1 MSSRSGD
8 RPSPGQSLKHKI
20 VALVLLLAAAA
31 SAYVLRERFAAQP
44 ASAGLLT
51 AAAAVGDV
59 EVAVLASGTVKPAK
73 LVAVGAQVSGRV
85 LSIPVRIGQLVSKGD
100 LVAEIDSLT
109 QQNTLR
115 SAEAALANARA
126 QRDEKAV
133 ILAYAELKLARQRTM
148 LAQTAGS
155 RADFETAEQTVKQTR
170 TQIAQLDAQIAQA
183 EVSVATARVNLGYT
197 RITAPIDGTVLS
209 VTAQEGQT
217 LNAAQTTPT
226 VAVIGRVD
234 VMTVKAEISE
244 ADVVR
249 MKVGQ
254 PLHFTILGDPDRR
267 FTAQVEAIDPAP
279 ESVKNDSSFASTS
292 STSTTSTSSSTSSS
306 AIYYYCQFDVPNP
319 DGVLRTY
326 MTAQVVVVVGVARG
340 VVTVPSA
347 AIASAAAGRPAMV
360 QVVDD
365 AGQVASRDVV
375 VGLDNKVTAEIV
387 SGLAAGER
395 VVTGRRQTSS
405 TARSSSPGGGPPPP
419 MGL

>member
-1 MSSRSGD
+1 M
-8 RPSPGQSLKHKI
+8 PLKRKI
-20 VALVLLLAAAA
+20 VVLLLLLVAAA
-31 SAYVLRERFAAQP
+31 SAYALRDVLSVKP
-44 ASAGLLT
+44 TSAGLLT
-51 AAAAVGDV
+51 TSAAVGDV
-59 EVAVLASGTVKPAK
+59 EVTVLASGTVKPAK

-85 LSIPVRIGQLVSKGD
+85 LSIPVRIGQVVRKGD

-115 SAEAALANARA
+115 SADAALASTRA
-126 QRDEKAV
+126 QREEKAV
-133 ILAYAELKLARQRTM
+133 ILAYAELKLDRQRTM

-226 VAVIGRVD
+226 VAVIGQVD

-267 FTAQVEAIDPAP
+267 FEARVESIDPAP
-279 ESVKNDSSFASTS
+279 ESVKNDSSFTS
-292 STSTTSTSSSTSSS
+292 ASTTSSSSSSSTSSS
-306 AIYYYCQFDVPNP
+306 AIYYFCQFDVPNP

-326 MTAQVVVVVGVARG
+326 MTAQVVVVIGVARG

-347 AIASAAAGRPAMV
+347 AVTPAATGRPATV
-360 QVVDD
+360 RVIDD
-365 AGQVASRDVV
+365 AGRVASREVA

-395 VVTGRRQTSS
+395 VVTGQQPTST
-405 TARSSSPGGGPPPP
+405 TATSAQSGGGPPPP

>member
-1 MSSRSGD
+1 M
-8 RPSPGQSLKHKI
+8 PGMPLKRKI
-20 VALVLLLAAAA
+20 VVLLLLLVAAA
-31 SAYVLRERFAAQP
+31 SAYALRDVLSVKP
-44 ASAGLLT
+44 TSAGLLT
-51 AAAAVGDV
+51 TSAAVGDV
-59 EVAVLASGTVKPAK
+59 EVTVLASGTVKPAK

-85 LSIPVRIGQLVSKGD
+85 LSIPVRIGQVVRKGD

-115 SAEAALANARA
+115 SADAALASTRA
-126 QRDEKAV
+126 QREEKAV
-133 ILAYAELKLARQRTM
+133 ILAYAELKLDRQRTM

-226 VAVIGRVD
+226 VAVIGQVD

-267 FTAQVEAIDPAP
+267 FAARVESIDPAP
-279 ESVKNDSSFASTS
+279 ESVKSDSSFTS
-292 STSTTSTSSSTSSS
+292 ASTTSSSSSSSTSSS
-306 AIYYYCQFDVPNP
+306 AIYYFCQFDVPNP

-326 MTAQVVVVVGVARG
+326 MTAQVVVVIGVARG

-347 AIASAAAGRPAMV
+347 AVTPAATGRPATV
-360 QVVDD
+360 RVIDD
-365 AGQVASRDVV
+365 AGRVASREVA

-395 VVTGRRQTSS
+395 VVTGQQPTST
-405 TARSSSPGGGPPPP
+405 TATSAQSGGGPPPP

>member
-1 MSSRSGD
+1 M
-8 RPSPGQSLKHKI
+8 PGMPLKRKI
-20 VALVLLLAAAA
+20 VVLLLLLVAAA
-31 SAYVLRERFAAQP
+31 SAYALRDALSVKP
-44 ASAGLLT
+44 TSAGLLT
-51 AAAAVGDV
+51 TSAAVGDV
-59 EVAVLASGTVKPAK
+59 EVTVLASGTVKPAK

-85 LSIPVRIGQLVSKGD
+85 LSIPVRIGQVVRKGD

-115 SAEAALANARA
+115 SAEAALASTRA
-126 QRDEKAV
+126 QREEKAV
-133 ILAYAELKLARQRTM
+133 ILAYAELKLDRQRTM

-183 EVSVATARVNLGYT
+183 EVSVETARVNLGYT

-226 VAVIGRVD
+226 VAVIGQVD

-267 FTAQVEAIDPAP
+267 FAARVESIDPAP
-279 ESVKNDSSFASTS
+279 ESVKNDSSFTS
-292 STSTTSTSSSTSSS
+292 ASTTSSSSSSSTSSS
-306 AIYYYCQFDVPNP
+306 AIYYFCQFDVPNP

-326 MTAQVVVVVGVARG
+326 MTAQVVVVIGVARG

-347 AIASAAAGRPAMV
+347 AVTPAATGRPATV
-360 QVVDD
+360 RVIDD
-365 AGQVASRDVV
+365 AGRLASREVA

-395 VVTGRRQTSS
+395 VVTGQQPTST
-405 TARSSSPGGGPPPP
+405 TATSAQSGGGPPPP

>member
-1 MSSRSGD
+1 LNRKFI
-8 RPSPGQSLKHKI
+8 L
-20 VALVLLLAAAA
+20 VLALVAAAGTAYALRDRLNPPSA
-31 SAYVLRERFAAQP
+31 SATLV
-44 ASAGLLT
+44 T
-51 AAAAVGDV
+51 AAAATGDV
-59 EVAVLASGTVKPAK
+59 EVTVLASGTLKPAR

-85 LSIPVRIGQLVSKGD
+85 LSIPVAVGQAVKKGD
-100 LVAEIDSLT
+100 LIAEIDSLT
-109 QQNTLR
+109 QQNTLS
-115 SAEAALANARA
+115 SAEAALANTRA
-126 QRDEKAV
+126 QREEKAV
-133 ILAYAELKLARQRTM
+133 ILAYAELKLERQRTM

-183 EVSVATARVNLGYT
+183 QVSVATARVNLGYT

-226 VAVIGRVD
+226 VAVLGQVD

-249 MKVGQ
+249 VRVGQ
-254 PLHFTILGDPDRR
+254 PLYFTILGDPDRR
-267 FTAQVEAIDPAP
+267 FAAKVESIDPAP
-279 ESVKNDSSFASTS
+279 ESIKSDSSFASTS
-292 STSTTSTSSSTSSS
+292 STGSSSTTSSTSSS
-306 AIYYYCQFDVPNP
+306 AIYYYCQFSVPNP

-326 MTAQVVVVVGVARG
+326 MTAQVVVVLGQAKG

-347 AIASAAAGRPAMV
+347 AVTPAAGDRPASV
-360 QVVDD
+360 RVVDA
-365 AGQVASRDVV
+365 AGQVAVRPVT

-387 SGLAAGER
+387 SGLATGER
-395 VVTGRRQTSS
+395 VVTGQRLPA
-405 TARSSSPGGGPPPP
+405 TATAGRPGGGPPPP